1 MGRRLWS
8 RRRVTVVLP
17 QPAEEIRG
25 DARSADAMPKT
36 GLPDPEIERR
46 ERLRHRVIVFVISV
60 VFVGGLLALLVG
72 ERGYFDVRRSRAEL
86 RMLQH
91 DVDKQLEV
99 VRNLK
104 VEVRALQEDP
114 TALER
119 IAREELGFGRKG
131 EVQFLLPRESSTLA
145 RGQGEEDDDG
155 GAGETSP

>member
-8 RRRVTVVLP
+8 RKRVTVVLP
-17 QPAEEIRG
+17 QPTDEIQG
-25 DARSADAMPKT
+25 DARSADAMPIT

-46 ERLRHRVIVFVISV
+46 ERLRHRVMVFVISV
-60 VFVGGLLALLVG
+60 FFVGGLLALLIG
-72 ERGYFDVRRSRAEL
+72 ERGYVDVRRSRAEL

-91 DVDKQLEV
+91 DVDEQLDV
-99 VRNLK
+99 VRNLRD
-104 VEVRALQEDP
+104 EVRALQEDP

-131 EVQFLLPRESSTLA
+131 EVQFLLPRESGTL
-145 RGQGEEDDDG
+145 GPGLGED